1 MTSHTM
7 VKVIGSWALAGGL
20 SISLAAAQNGN
31 SPGVTDNE
39 IRIGNIMPY
48 SGPASAYSSIGR
60 VQEAYFRKINDEG
73 GISGR
78 KLKFISYDDGY
89 RPPKAVEQ
97 ARKLVEND
105 DVLLVFSPLGTPS
118 NTAIQKYLNSKKV
131 PQLFVAT
138 GTAKFGDP
146 KSFPWTMGWQPS
158 FHSEGGIYAKYV
170 LNRYPDG
177 KIAVL
182 WQGDDFGRDT
192 IKGLREGLGDRANM
206 IVADKSY
213 EINEP
218 TIDSHVVALR
228 QSGANIFVSITAP
241 KAAAQAIKKVAEIGW
256 KPIYIQGSGSV
267 SVATVLKPAG
277 LDNSKDLIS
286 TAYLKDPTDPT
297 WKDDPGIRAWGA
309 FMNKYFPEGDKAN
322 VLHVYGYALAETLV
336 QVLRQCGDELSR
348 ENVMKQAASLKD
360 FRSEMM
366 LPGITANTSQSDFF
380 PVQQMQIMQFDGSTW
395 RLFGDVV
402 DLSTERRQ

>member
-7 VKVIGSWALAGGL
+7 VKVVGGWALAGGL

-73 GISGR
+73 GINGR

-89 RPPKAVEQ
+89 SPPKAVEQ

-105 DVLLVFSPLGTPS
+105 DVLLIFSPLGTPS

-170 LNRYPDG
+170 LSHYPDS

-218 TIDSHVVALR
+218 TIDSHVVSLR
-228 QSGANIFVSITAP
+228 QSGANIFVSVTAP
-241 KAAAQAIKKVAEIGW
+241 KAAAQAIKKAAEIGW
-256 KPIYIQGSGSV
+256 KPIYIQGSGSA
-267 SVATVLKPAG
+267 SVATVLQPAG
-277 LDNSKDLIS
+277 LDNSKGLIS

-297 WKDDPGIRAWGA
+297 WKDDPGTKAWSA
-309 FMNKYFPEGDKAN
+309 FMDKYFPEGDKAN
-322 VLHVYGYALAETLV
+322 VLHAYGYALAETLV
-336 QVLRQCGDELSR
+336 QVLRQCRNELSR

-380 PVQQMQIMQFDGSTW
+380 PIQQMQMMQFDGSTW
-395 RLFGDVV
+395 RLFGEVIE
-402 DLSTERRQ
+402 LSTERR

>member
-7 VKVIGSWALAGGL
+7 VKVVGGWALAGGL

-73 GISGR
+73 GINGR
-78 KLKFISYDDGY
+78 KPKFISYDDGY
-89 RPPKAVEQ
+89 SPPKAVEQ

-105 DVLLVFSPLGTPS
+105 DVLLIFSPLGTPS

-170 LNRYPDG
+170 LNHHPDG

-182 WQGDDFGRDT
+182 C
-192 IKGLREGLGDRANM
+192 DR
-206 IVADKSY
+206 
-213 EINEP
+213 
-218 TIDSHVVALR
+218 
-228 QSGANIFVSITAP
+228 
-241 KAAAQAIKKVAEIGW
+241 
-256 KPIYIQGSGSV
+256 
-267 SVATVLKPAG
+267 LK
-277 LDNSKDLIS
+277 
-286 TAYLKDPTDPT
+286 
-297 WKDDPGIRAWGA
+297 
-309 FMNKYFPEGDKAN
+309 
-322 VLHVYGYALAETLV
+322 
-336 QVLRQCGDELSR
+336 
-348 ENVMKQAASLKD
+348 
-360 FRSEMM
+360 
-366 LPGITANTSQSDFF
+366 
-380 PVQQMQIMQFDGSTW
+380 
-395 RLFGDVV
+395 
-402 DLSTERRQ
+402 